1 MDIKDETEN
10 MIWNMVLGVYC
21 TNFVSH
27 GQSGPALVQAT
38 PSSGAAENSLKGA
51 DSDQPLCPSD
61 LPRGVTCEA
70 MNLTMAADS
79 ALTA

>member
-1 MDIKDETEN
+1 M
-10 MIWNMVLGVYC
+10 
-21 TNFVSH
+21 SH
-27 GQSGPALVQAT
+27 SKSGLALVEPT

-79 ALTA
+79 ALNA